1 MAREILDRPTPDG
14 KRVLR
19 LVLVSL
25 GVVLAAAWI
34 VRRLLGVGR
43 GRWAITLAAVVVG
56 EAATIGVLSF
66 VTDED
71 VQSIPWRWVPVGLV
85 MVAVF
90 SMAAFVLLEMLAGM
104 RTRRRGQA
112 LLHPIATVRR
122 LTARARRYAQVS
134 IIAVRNGLWRPGA
147 DDPEIPSSRL
157 GRSLAA
163 TFEDAGGLFVKL
175 GQAMA
180 SQPQLVTPAVAAAL
194 SRLADNVTPA
204 DPDAVRAVIEDEI
217 GSPSDVFADFTAL
230 PAGAASIAQ
239 THFAVLRDGRRV
251 VVKVQRPGIRESV
264 ERDLDILARLV
275 DRLDRS
281 AAWARSL
288 GLKELAAGFAESTR
302 EELDFRFEAA
312 NVLAARQA
320 VEPSE
325 PIHIPDVMEEF
336 TTPRV
341 LVEERVTGASIATPG
356 LLAGLGGERRR
367 ALADALLGL
376 MVRQMAAGE
385 RFHADPHPGNIFLDE
400 DGRLALI
407 DFGAVGRLG
416 RFERSGL
423 IDLLRGLQADDP
435 TLLRQ
440 AALAIGLPSVRIDT
454 DALDREL
461 ARLLSHAT
469 RPDGTLNPDVFM
481 DFVAVFR
488 DFGIVLPRTTMTL
501 FRTLI
506 TLVQTIELIS
516 PGYELIAGV
525 RRLGGEVVAQQIFP
539 GSVREFVQ
547 QEALSFGPLLKRL
560 PRDIDDVAR
569 SLVRGELRTRVSL
582 LSEPEDVR
590 AASRLVNRMVMGLI
604 GTGLAVASAIL
615 LTVTPQSGQRV
626 GLDTVVGAIGLSF
639 SALLLLRLIVQILRE
654 PE

>member
-1 MAREILDRPTPDG
+1 M
-14 KRVLR
+14 LR

-25 GVVLAAAWI
+25 GVVLAATWI

-43 GRWAITLAAVVVG
+43 GRWAATLTAVVLG
-56 EAATIGVLSF
+56 EAATIGVLN
-66 VTDED
+66 VVAEEQ
-71 VQSIPWRWVPVGLV
+71 VQRLSWRWVPVGLV
-85 MVAVF
+85 MVAAF
-90 SMAAFVLLEMLAGM
+90 SMVAFALLEILAGM
-104 RTRRRGQA
+104 RSRQRGQA
-112 LLHPIATVRR
+112 WLHPVVSVRR
-122 LTARARRYAQVS
+122 LVARARRYVQVS

-147 DDPEIPSSRL
+147 EDPEIPGSRL

-163 TFEDAGGLFVKL
+163 TFEEAGGLFVKL

-180 SQPQLVTPAVAAAL
+180 SQPQLVTPAIAAAL
-194 SRLADNVTPA
+194 GRLADNVAPA
-204 DPDAVRAVIEDEI
+204 DAAAVRAVIEDEI
-217 GSPSDVFADFTAL
+217 GPPEDVFADFSTQ

-239 THFAVLRDGRRV
+239 TYFATLRDGRRV

-312 NVLAARQA
+312 NVLAARLA
-320 VEPSE
+320 VEASE

-336 TTPRV
+336 TTSRV
-341 LVEERVTGASIATPG
+341 LVEERVTGASIAT
-356 LLAGLGGERRR
+356 AGVLETLSAERRR
-367 ALADALLGL
+367 TLADALLAL

-385 RFHADPHPGNIFLDE
+385 RFHADPHPGNIFLDLE
-400 DGRLALI
+400 GRLALI

-423 IDLLRGLQADDP
+423 IDLLRGLQGEDP

-440 AALAIGLPSVRIDT
+440 AALAIGLPTGRIDA

-461 ARLLSHAT
+461 ARLLSRAT

-501 FRTLI
+501 FRTLV
-506 TLVQTIELIS
+506 TLIQTIELIS
-516 PGYELIAGV
+516 PGYELMAGV
-525 RRLGGEVVAQQIFP
+525 QKLGGEVVARHVFS

-547 QEALSFGPLLKRL
+547 QEALSLGPLLMRL
-560 PRDIDDVAR
+560 PRDVDDVAR
-569 SLVRGELRTRVSL
+569 ALVRGELRARVSIF
-582 LSEPEDVR
+582 SEPEDVR
-590 AASRLVNRMVMGLI
+590 AASGMVNRLVMGLI

-615 LTVTPQSGQRV
+615 LTVAPQSGQRV
-626 GLDTVVGAIGLSF
+626 GLDTVIGGVGLSF

-654 PE
+654 PD

>member
-1 MAREILDRPTPDG
+1 M
-14 KRVLR
+14 LR

-25 GVVLAAAWI
+25 GVILAAAWI
-34 VRRLLGVGR
+34 VRRLLGISR
-43 GRWAITLAAVVVG
+43 GRWAATLTAVVLG
-56 EAATIGVLSF
+56 EAASVGVVDF
-66 VTDED
+66 VTDD
-71 VQSIPWRWVPVGLV
+71 QIDHVSWRWIPVGLV
-85 MVAVF
+85 MVAAF
-90 SMAAFVLLEMLAGM
+90 SMVAFALLEMLAGM

-112 LLHPIATVRR
+112 LLHPVATVRR
-122 LTARARRYAQVS
+122 LVARARRYAQVS
-134 IIAVRNGLWRPGA
+134 IIAVRNGLWRPGN
-147 DDPEIPSSRL
+147 DDPQIAGSRL

-180 SQPQLVTPAVAAAL
+180 SQPQLVTPAIAAAM
-194 SRLADNVTPA
+194 SRLADNVAPA
-204 DPDAVRAVIEDEI
+204 DPAEVRAVIEEEL
-217 GSPSDVFADFTAL
+217 GPLEDVFADFSAQ

-239 THFAVLRDGRRV
+239 THFATLRDGRRV

-264 ERDLDILARLV
+264 ERDLDILSRLV

-281 AAWARSL
+281 TAWARSL
-288 GLKELAAGFAESTR
+288 SLKELTAGFAESTR

-320 VEPSE
+320 VEPAE

-336 TTPRV
+336 STSRV

-356 LLAGLGGERRR
+356 LLDGLGAERRR
-367 ALADALLGL
+367 ELADALLAL

-385 RFHADPHPGNIFLDE
+385 RFHADPHPGNIFLDL

-423 IDLLRGLQADDP
+423 IDLLRGLQSDDP

-440 AALAIGLPSVRIDT
+440 AALAIGLPTTRVDT
-454 DALDREL
+454 DALDRDL
-461 ARLLSHAT
+461 ARLLSRAT
-469 RPDGTLNPDVFM
+469 RPDGTLNADVFM

-501 FRTLI
+501 FRTLV
-506 TLVQTIELIS
+506 TLVQTIERIA
-516 PGYELIAGV
+516 PGYELVAGV
-525 RRLGGEVVAQQIFP
+525 RRLGGEVVARQVMP
-539 GSVREFVQ
+539 GNLREFVQ
-547 QEALSFGPLLKRL
+547 QEALSFGPLFKRL

-582 LSEPEDVR
+582 FSEPEDVR
-590 AASRLVNRMVMGLI
+590 AASRMVNRMVMGLI

-615 LTVTPQSGQRV
+615 LTVTSHSGQRV
-626 GLDTVVGAIGLSF
+626 GLDTVVGGIGLSF
-639 SALLLLRLIVQILRE
+639 AALLLLRLIVQILRE
-654 PE
+654 PD